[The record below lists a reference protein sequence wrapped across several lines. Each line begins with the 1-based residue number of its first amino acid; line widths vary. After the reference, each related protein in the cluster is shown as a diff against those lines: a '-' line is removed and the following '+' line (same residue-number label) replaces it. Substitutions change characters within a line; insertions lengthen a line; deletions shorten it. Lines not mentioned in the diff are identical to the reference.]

1 MRCTIGVLG
10 GDMRQKMLYKAL
22 VSEGYSCLL
31 FGFEGY
37 NTRLDKI
44 LSQSDIIALPLP
56 VSEDGIN
63 LFAPFLAQ
71 KAPLFDIFRQLSA
84 DKLVLGGRVSDQVK
98 TLASRFDINICDYF
112 LREEMTVKNIVPTV
126 EGALAIA
133 INETDFT
140 IHKSS
145 CLVLGYGRLGR
156 VLSEKL
162 SCLGANV
169 TVMARSQKDLAW
181 CSVCGYSLVKPS
193 GLREVLKEQN
203 IIFNTV
209 PALILNSEL
218 LQYVGRGTLI
228 IDLASAPGG
237 VDYARAKKL
246 QIKAV
251 KALSLPGKTAPKS
264 AAEIIKDTILNIARE
279 EKRLD

>member
-22 VSEGYSCLL
+22 VSEGYNCLL

-84 DKLVLGGRVSDQVK
+84 DKLVLGGRVSDEVK

-237 VDYARAKKL
+237 VDLACAKKL